1 MTDTTIDISGLD
13 KAAVV
18 AALYNR
24 SKPLGMGFMHYDPE
38 PMTAEQASKI
48 IKAGGTHMPN
58 NPLYF
63 DYLQGRVMKVDLSG
77 DAFDA
82 WLYDR
87 DNGQGAAREV
97 IANLRLATIRR

>member
-1 MTDTTIDISGLD
+1 
-13 KAAVV
+13 
-18 AALYNR
+18 
-24 SKPLGMGFMHYDPE
+24 
-38 PMTAEQASKI
+38 
-48 IKAGGTHMPN
+48 
-58 NPLYF
+58 
-63 DYLQGRVMKVDLSG
+63 MKVDLSG